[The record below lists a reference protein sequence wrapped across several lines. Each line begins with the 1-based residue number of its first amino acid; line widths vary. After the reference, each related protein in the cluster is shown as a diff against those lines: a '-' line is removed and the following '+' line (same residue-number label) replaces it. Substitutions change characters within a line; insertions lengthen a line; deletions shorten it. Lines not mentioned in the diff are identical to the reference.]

1 MATALI
7 KWLNFQKTATC
18 IGAVFL
24 FFSLS
29 SQAQGFQFSF
39 ESDPKASDY
48 GQVTLTL
55 PPELTDAIRSMESV
69 QLKKLFR
76 VYVGGQL
83 PEDATIPAIA
93 GKYKVDANLI
103 TFIPRFD
110 PPPGIAYTALFELNK
125 AYELISGN
133 KSAGMPDRV
142 QRTFEFP
149 ELKPIS
155 GTAIAD
161 IYPSG
166 DTLPANLLRMY
177 VYFEQPM
184 GLANPHDHVWLLDK
198 AGQQV
203 NTPFVEITEGLWN
216 AHRTRLT
223 LFFHPGR
230 VKRGVG
236 PNMTMGSVLTPGSH
250 YELAFDPS
258 WKDALGRA
266 IGNAESKTFV
276 VSSVDRKIITPGA
289 WQILVPAPGTTESMQ
304 VSWPQPLDHALAKR
318 MIQVVWQDKDVPV
331 IAKLFNAETQL
342 KLIPSTP
349 WKSGT
354 YYLEINPLLEDL
366 AGNTPF
372 HLFDTETLEESDLE
386 KRIPELI
393 RIPFVIE

>member
-7 KWLNFQKTATC
+7 KLLNFQKTATC

-24 FFSLS
+24 FFSLT
-29 SQAQGFQFSF
+29 SQAQDFQFSF
-39 ESDPKASDY
+39 ESDPIASDY
-48 GQVTLTL
+48 GQVTVYLPLELIDVLT
-55 PPELTDAIRSMESV
+55 RMETP
-69 QLKKLFR
+69 QIKRLFR
-76 VYVGGQL
+76 VYVGEQL
-83 PEDATIPAIA
+83 PDDATTPAIA

-103 TFIPRFD
+103 TFKPRFD
-110 PPPGIAYTALFELNK
+110 PPPGIVYTALFELK
-125 AYELISGN
+125 EFYELISREKPVGI
-133 KSAGMPDRV
+133 PDRV

-149 ELKPIS
+149 KLRPLTTKAIS
-155 GTAIAD
+155 D

-184 GLANPHDHVWLLDK
+184 GLANPHEHVWLLDET
-198 AGQQV
+198 GQQV

-236 PNMTMGSVLTPGSH
+236 PNMTMGTVLTPGSH
-250 YELAFDPS
+250 YELSFDPN
-258 WKDALGRA
+258 WKDALGRL
-266 IGNAESKTFV
+266 IGNADNKTFV
-276 VSSVDRKIITPGA
+276 VSSADRKMITPDA
-289 WQILVPAPGTTESMQ
+289 WQIHAPAPGTTEAMQ

-318 MIQVVWQDKDVPV
+318 MIRVVGPDKEVSV
-331 IAKLFNAETQL
+331 IPTLYKEETQL

-349 WKSGT
+349 WESGT
-354 YYLEINPLLEDL
+354 YFLEINPLLEDL

-372 HLFDTETLEESDLE
+372 HLFDTETSEESGLE